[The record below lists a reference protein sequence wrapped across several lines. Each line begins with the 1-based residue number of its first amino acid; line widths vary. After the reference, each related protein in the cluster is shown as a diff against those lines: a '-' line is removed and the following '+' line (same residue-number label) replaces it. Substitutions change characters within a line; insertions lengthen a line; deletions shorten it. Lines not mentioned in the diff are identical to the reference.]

1 MKFGWIN
8 LFGGVM
14 IMLMMIPNIIY
25 GIKNRAVEKQPYSR
39 IMAIVEQVGRYA
51 CIIFMWL
58 PLLVWEFGFK
68 SVGEMVL
75 YAAGNVLLLVA
86 YYVFWIFYSKRKTRK
101 RALVLAILPT
111 CIFLMSGLLLRH
123 WLLVI
128 SAVLFGTGH
137 IFITQKGGAY
147 EEI

>member
-8 LFGGVM
+8 LFGGIM

-25 GIKNRAVEKQPYSR
+25 GIKNRDGEKQPYSG
-39 IMAIVEQVGRYA
+39 IMVIVEQVGRYA

-58 PLLVWEFGFK
+58 PLLVWKFGFK

-75 YAAGNVLLLVA
+75 YVAGNVLLLVM
-86 YYVFWIFYSKRKTRK
+86 YYVFWIFYSKRKTKK
-101 RALVLAILPT
+101 RALALAILPT

-128 SAVLFGTGH
+128 SAVLFGAGH